1 MKNLFLTIVCACTV
15 LPLIAGAPKGNVAS
29 SGRTSLHQ
37 LMRERNL
44 TPSDNRLT
52 KKAPRRLT
60 SEGLTG
66 TRIVLMEATAINDID
81 ENGNPILSDTV
92 YSLGWGNGV
101 TSYGEG
107 AYDDEYF
114 AFYGIDNF
122 YGKGCLPIEL
132 NKETGQLGL
141 FSWYLVEGDTIAGEF
156 KRSGNYYYKTDT
168 VRTSI
173 FYLLSDFC
181 GYEEYE
187 WQPGTVFDDGSILFD
202 GEYIIYTE
210 EEYLT
215 YRRRGTT
222 GSVTLD
228 NADTAAFVSPVLSNI
243 YLLQPNGIHE
253 YTTFMDSTSSPS
265 SSGFHFVWTYSI
277 YDLIKKTFYCD
288 VSRVSIIPGGS
299 GGSGGGGN
307 TAITFGNGGLAPRPI
322 DPRRPKA
329 ITAPSS
335 PQDSDD
341 PTGGIMSAGGKRDWS
356 MKKSDLSD
364 VHFGPFIEP
373 MGGGGRREGPIV
385 PHSIGDYHGNAVM
398 RGGNNTPLAA
408 SRLSLNVIQEQS
420 PVYMFQVDDSTVF
433 VYNLYG
439 LGSTVNV
446 MMLNEDGTM
455 TFPGQALFYDEAL
468 DDDFCNYSLRG
479 DTLVLGNNGHFT
491 PDSITWG
498 KTVPRGIYND
508 YPEYY
513 DNNRLLFTD
522 GSEFGQTATVPN
534 LRGDVNNSRK
544 VSIADVTALI
554 NRLLSGDFDDSQD
567 FSRANADV
575 NRDGKYS
582 IADVTALI
590 NFLLS
595 NNWPD

>member
-1 MKNLFLTIVCACTV
+1 
-15 LPLIAGAPKGNVAS
+15 
-29 SGRTSLHQ
+29 
-37 LMRERNL
+37 MRERNL

-66 TRIVLMEATAINDID
+66 TRIVLMEATAIGDID

-92 YSLGWGNGV
+92 YSLGWGNDV

-122 YGKGCLPIEL
+122 YGKGCLPLEL
-132 NKETGQLGL
+132 DKETGQLGL
-141 FSWYLVEGDTIAGEF
+141 FSCYLVDGDTITGEY
-156 KRSGNYYYKTDT
+156 KRSGGYFLKTDT

-173 FYLLSDFC
+173 FFRLSDFC
-181 GYEEYE
+181 GDGEYE

-202 GEYIIYTE
+202 GEYIVYTE

-277 YDLIKKTFYCD
+277 YDLIKKAFYCD

-307 TAITFGNGGLAPRPI
+307 TAITFGSGGLAPKPI

-341 PTGGIMSAGGKRDWS
+341 PTDNIMSVGSRQDWNLI
-356 MKKSDLSD
+356 KSDLHLVS
-364 VHFGPFIEP
+364 HFGNLEP
-373 MGGGGRREGPIV
+373 LGGGGHREGPLR
-385 PHSIGDYHGNAVM
+385 PHSIGDYHGDVCM
-398 RGGNNTPLAA
+398 SGRNNT
-408 SRLSLNVIQEQS
+408 SLTTGRIIDVEQQS

-479 DTLVLGNNGHFT
+479 DTLILGNNGQFT

-534 LRGDVNNSRK
+534 LRGDVNNSRT

>member
-60 SEGLTG
+60 SEGLIG
-66 TRIVLMEATAINDID
+66 TRIVLMEATAIDDFD
-81 ENGNPILSDTV
+81 ENDNPIFSDTV
-92 YSLGWGNGV
+92 YSLGWGNNV
-101 TSYGEG
+101 TSYAEG

-114 AFYGIDNF
+114 AFFGIDNF
-122 YGKGCLPIEL
+122 YGKGYLPLEL
-132 NKETGQLGL
+132 DMETGEPYL
-141 FSWYLVEGDTIAGEF
+141 FSNFLAYGDTITGEF
-156 KRSGNYYYKTDT
+156 KRSGSYYYKTDT

-173 FYLLSDFC
+173 FFLLSDFC
-181 GYEEYE
+181 GYGEYE
-187 WQPGTVFDDGSILFD
+187 GQPGTVFDDGSILFE

-215 YRRRGTT
+215 YRRRGMT
-222 GSVTLD
+222 GTVTLN
-228 NADTAAFVSPVLSNI
+228 NADTAAFVSPILSNI

-253 YTTFMDSTSSPS
+253 YTTFMDTTSSPS
-265 SSGFHFVWTYSI
+265 SSGSHFVWTYTV
-277 YDLIKKTFYCD
+277 DELKKKTYY
-288 VSRVSIIPGGS
+288 VSRVSGLIPGT
-299 GGSGGGGN
+299 GGGTGGGGN
-307 TAITFGNGGLAPRPI
+307 TAITFGSGGLAPKPI
-322 DPRRPKA
+322 DPRRPKS
-329 ITAPSS
+329 IKSPSS
-335 PQDSDD
+335 PKDFDD
-341 PTGGIMSAGGKRDWS
+341 PTGEIMSVGGKRDWNLI
-356 MKKSDLSD
+356 KSDLSD
-364 VHFGPFIEP
+364 VNFRPFGNQP
-373 MGGGGRREGPIV
+373 MGGGGRREGPLV
-385 PHSIGDYHGNAVM
+385 PHSIGDYHGGAVM
-398 RGGNNTPLAA
+398 RGGDNTSLTT
-408 SRLSLNVIQEQS
+408 SRVTDIQEQS
-420 PVYMFQVDDSTVF
+420 PVYMFQVDDSTVL

-455 TFPGQALFYDEAL
+455 TFPGQALFYDEVL
-468 DDDFCNYSLRG
+468 NDDFCNYSLRG
-479 DTLVLGNNGHFT
+479 DTLDLGNKGQFT

-498 KTVPRGIYND
+498 ITVPHGMINT

-513 DNNRLLFTD
+513 DNNRLFFTD
-522 GSEFGQTATVPN
+522 GSLFGQIPADPY
-534 LRGDVNNSRK
+534 LRGDVNNSGT
-544 VSIADVTALI
+544 VSIGDVTALI
-554 NRLLSGDFDDSQD
+554 NRLLSGVFDDSQD
-567 FSRANADV
+567 FSSVNADV

-582 IADVTALI
+582 IADVTTLI

>member
-15 LPLIAGAPKGNVAS
+15 LPLIAGVPKGNVAS

-66 TRIVLMEATAINDID
+66 TRIVLMEATAIGDID

-92 YSLGWGNGV
+92 YSLGWGNDV

-122 YGKGCLPIEL
+122 YGKGCLPLEL
-132 NKETGQLGL
+132 DKETGQLGL
-141 FSWYLVEGDTIAGEF
+141 FSCYLVDGDTITGEY
-156 KRSGNYYYKTDT
+156 KRSGGYFLKTDT

-173 FYLLSDFC
+173 FFRLSDFC
-181 GYEEYE
+181 GDGEYE

-202 GEYIIYTE
+202 GEYIVYTE

-277 YDLIKKTFYCD
+277 YDLIKKAFYCD

-307 TAITFGNGGLAPRPI
+307 TAITFGSGGLAPKPI

-341 PTGGIMSAGGKRDWS
+341 PTDNIMSVGSRQDWNLI
-356 MKKSDLSD
+356 KSDLHLVS
-364 VHFGPFIEP
+364 HFGNLEP
-373 MGGGGRREGPIV
+373 LGGGGHREGPLR
-385 PHSIGDYHGNAVM
+385 PHSIGDYHGDVCM
-398 RGGNNTPLAA
+398 SGRNNT
-408 SRLSLNVIQEQS
+408 SLTTGRIIDVEQQS

-479 DTLVLGNNGHFT
+479 DTLILGNNGQFT

-534 LRGDVNNSRK
+534 LRGDVNNSRT